1 MNNLE
6 KELKKMLKSEPGLD
20 PDKSQFKQKETVQM
34 KLFFEKFTNN
44 IKYIRT
50 IYYIFLIVCV
60 LIMCAGVTGMQH
72 NTGRYIFFGLFMAL
86 VGYNSTILMKLW
98 YWVLKCKLDVLKE
111 IKQLQL
117 QIAELAEK
125 KSTDQS

>member
-1 MNNLE
+1 MDNLE
-6 KELKKMLKSEPGLD
+6 NQLKKKLKTEPGFD
-20 PDKSQFKQKETVQM
+20 PDKGQFKQKETIQM
-34 KLFFEKFTNN
+34 KLFFEQFTNN

-50 IYYIFLIVCV
+50 IYWIFLLLCV
-60 LIMCAGVTGMQH
+60 VVTCAGLAGMQQ
-72 NTGRYIFFGLFMAL
+72 NTGRYIYFGLFMAL

-98 YWVLKCKLDVLKE
+98 YWVLKSKLDVLKE

-125 KSTDQS
+125 DSFTKN